1 MSHRIIFDTERM
13 KHRHTGLYFFCKHL
27 GIALL
32 ENRSANAELLY
43 YSPDPGSPDFGSEVA
58 YIQQKSLHKF
68 WMPNFDDIS
77 LWHSTYQLSSYFPRK
92 GKKTKIISTI
102 HDLNFLKEGKTPD
115 KEKFY
120 LKKLQANLDKADCI
134 VAISNYVKND
144 LEKYCD
150 LRGKSIQVVYNGNN
164 IDHQI
169 LKNFQLENSLEFDD
183 KRQFLFTIGTVN
195 KKKNFHVL
203 PYLLVGNDLQLVIS
217 GVLDEVGYD
226 QYILSIAKELG
237 VLDRVVITGPITEEV
252 KYEYLSNCAMF
263 VFPSI
268 AEGFGLPVIE
278 AMSFGKK
285 VLLSTNTCLPEIG
298 GKEAFFLDSTEKDY
312 MINFGKF
319 HIMNLINS
327 ADRSS
332 DIKKWAGQ
340 FSWDMAAKQYWNLYE
355 EVLK

>member
-13 KHRHTGLYFFCKHL
+13 KHKHTGLYFFCKHL
-27 GIALL
+27 GSALL
-32 ENRSANAELLY
+32 ENRSTDADLLF
-43 YSPDPGSPDFGSEVA
+43 YSPDPLSQEFGIEVT
-58 YIQQKSLHKF
+58 YVQQKSLHKF
-68 WMPNFDDIS
+68 WMPNFEDIS

-144 LEKYCD
+144 LEEYCD
-150 LRGKSIQVVYNGNN
+150 LKGKSVQVVYNGNN
-164 IDHQI
+164 IDHKI
-169 LKNFQLENSLEFDD
+169 VSNFQVENPLN
-183 KRQFLFTIGTVN
+183 KGGRQFLFTIGTVN

-252 KYEYLSNCAMF
+252 KYQYLSNCAMF

-285 VLLSTNTCLPEIG
+285 VLLSKYTCLPEIG
-298 GKEAFFLDSTEKDY
+298 GSEAFFLDSTEKDY
-312 MINFGKF
+312 MMNFGKS

-327 ADRSS
+327 QDRSTE
-332 DIKKWAGQ
+332 IKNWSRK
-340 FSWDMAAKQYWNLYE
+340 FSWDMAAKRYWNLYE
-355 EVLK
+355 QVLNK